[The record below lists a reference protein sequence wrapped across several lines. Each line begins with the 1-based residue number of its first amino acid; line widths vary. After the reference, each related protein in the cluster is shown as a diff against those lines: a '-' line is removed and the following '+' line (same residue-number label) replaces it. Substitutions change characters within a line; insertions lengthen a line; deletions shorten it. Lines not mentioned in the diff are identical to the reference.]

1 MKPFSLCIS
10 CEKLQR
16 LQKGREAIV
25 THKNTPRWKLFASK
39 ERKYVRFYEQKTSMS
54 TVFTVKAIN
63 IVPLGRELVVRIE
76 VDV

>member
-25 THKNTPRWKLFASK
+25 THKNTPQWKLFASK
-39 ERKYVRFYEQKTSMS
+39 ERKYVRFYEQRTFTS
-54 TVFTVKAIN
+54 TVFEVKSID
-63 IVPLGRELVVRIE
+63 IVPLGKELVVRIE
-76 VDV
+76 IVV